1 LLNAPPEARDYRT
14 LLITEEHVD
23 ERSASS
29 EEVAL
34 KGKVP

>member
-1 LLNAPPEARDYRT
+1 

-23 ERSASS
+23 ERPASG

-34 KGKVP
+34 KGKAP